1 MQSIKVTFVKFEI
14 VENETSTLAKFL
26 QVPPVGVRVHAEI
39 KYRLSNR
46 REGN

>member
-1 MQSIKVTFVKFEI
+1 MTQPPLS
-14 VENETSTLAKFL
+14 KFL
-26 QVPPVGVRVHAEI
+26 QVPPAGVRVHAEI